1 MQAMPENYMPG
12 CDLSIPGNT
21 GSPDDAGHDN
31 TKGAMPTRQAM
42 QRRQLLHLLQAAAGL
57 AALAPLRAALAQLDG
72 NASIVSGFP
81 AGGMGDHVARPLA
94 EKLRGK
100 YATSLVV
107 EAKTGAGGRIAV
119 EYVKRAAPDGLTIL
133 QIPSSPM
140 TLYPN
145 TYRKLNYDPLAD
157 FAPVTTTVNY
167 AFVLTAGPG
176 LPADVRTVADYL
188 KWARANPQQASYGVP
203 AAGSALHFVGMM
215 LQKAGGTELTA
226 VAYRGGAP
234 LLNDVLGGQI
244 PVSIRVLGEV
254 MPHVRAGRLR
264 GLAVS
269 SAQRSPFLPDV
280 PTFAEQGFADIV
292 VQEWLGWFLP
302 ARTPAATVQRL
313 NALVR
318 EGLQEPA
325 FIEALAQSGLQPM
338 HQSPEEFAAMVR
350 ADKQRWAGIAKAA
363 NFTAEE

>member
-1 MQAMPENYMPG
+1 M
-12 CDLSIPGNT
+12 DRRHFLHSLK
-21 GSPDDAGHDN
+21 AG
-31 TKGAMPTRQAM
+31 
-42 QRRQLLHLLQAAAGL
+42 AAL
-57 AALAPLRAALAQLDG
+57 AALSPLQHALAQLNG

-94 EKLRGK
+94 EKLRGR
-100 YATSLVV
+100 YATSVVV

-145 TYRKLNYDPLAD
+145 TYRKLNYDPQAD
-157 FAPVTTTVNY
+157 FVPVTSTVNY

-176 LPADVRTVADYL
+176 LPAEIKTVADYL
-188 KWARANPQQASYGVP
+188 RWAKANPAQANYGVP

-215 LQKAGGTELTA
+215 LQKASGVDLTA

-234 LLNDVLGGQI
+234 LLNDVLGGQV
-244 PVSIRVLGEV
+244 PVSVSVLGEV
-254 MPHVRAGRLR
+254 MPHIRAGKLR

-269 SAQRSPFLPDV
+269 SAQRSTFLPDV
-280 PTFAEQGFADIV
+280 PTFVEQGFADIA

-302 ARTPAATVQRL
+302 ARTPAETVQRL

-318 EGLQEPA
+318 EGLQAPE
-325 FIEALAQSGLQPM
+325 FIEALAKSGLQPV
-338 HQSPEEFAAMVR
+338 HQSPEEFARIVQ
-350 ADKQRWAGIAKAA
+350 ADRQRWAPIVKAA
-363 NFTAEE
+363 HFTAED